1 MIRMRVS
8 GFALI
13 LAAAIGGAAA
23 ARDATKPDSP
33 TQAAP
38 KLNAAKAVSLA
49 PVVLQ
54 EPPHHDVQIR
64 HAAIEAQAAACAG
77 RVSLL

>member
-1 MIRMRVS
+1 MHVS

-38 KLNAAKAVSLA
+38 KLNVAKAVSPE

-54 EPPHHDVQIR
+54 EPPHHDAAVQIR
-64 HAAIEAQAAACAG
+64 HAAIERPG
-77 RVSLL
+77 RRHAPGT